1 MAVQNLNF
9 SSLIDRTNA
18 EVLIPTQYA
27 DQIMQDAIEES
38 VVLRMAK
45 RLPNM
50 TSKMLSM
57 PVLNSLPHAYFVNGD
72 TGMKQTSNA
81 AWGNKIITAEEIAVI
96 VPVPD
101 AVLADSQ
108 FDIWGQIQPLVRQ
121 AFGQVIDNAIL
132 FGNDK
137 PASWPEAIIPKAHSA
152 GNDVA
157 LTGDGFADIMGQGGL
172 ISVVENDGYMVNGY
186 IGSMAS
192 RAYLRGITDKNGQ
205 PIFRNGMTGGTT
217 YMLDG
222 QRVEFPRNGILPSS
236 IPMLI
241 AGDWDKLVYS
251 IRQDITVTKSNQAVI
266 TDSEG
271 KVIYNLYQQ
280 DMTALR
286 FVMRLGW
293 QLPNPVK
300 AYDEGITSG
309 GDPYPFAVL
318 SPADE

>member
-1 MAVQNLNF
+1 MADIFN
-9 SSLIDRTNA
+9 SLIDRAGA

-27 DQIMQDAIEES
+27 NQIMQDAIEES

-81 AWGNKIITAEEIAVI
+81 AWGNKVITAEEIAVI

-121 AFGQVIDNAIL
+121 AFGQVIDRAIL
-132 FGNDK
+132 FGENK
-137 PASWPEAIIPKAHSA
+137 PASWPTAIMEDIMTK
-152 GNDVA
+152 GNNKPMSD
-157 LTGDGFADIMGQGGL
+157 DGFADIMAPGGL
-172 ISVVENDGYMVNGY
+172 ISLVEEDGFMVNGY
-186 IGSMAS
+186 IGSMAT
-192 RAYLRGITDKNGQ
+192 RAYLRGIVDKVSQ
-205 PIFRNGMTGGTT
+205 PLFRNGMNEGTT
-217 YMLDG
+217 YILDG
-222 QRVEFPRNGILPSS
+222 QRIEFPRNGAISASDKL
-236 IPMLI
+236 LI
-241 AGDWDKLVYS
+241 AGDWDKLVYA

-266 TDSEG
+266 TDSDG

-293 QLPNPVK
+293 QLPNP
-300 AYDEGITSG
+300 ANALGAES
-309 GDPYPFAVL
+309 PYPFAALV
-318 SPADE
+318 AEGI

>member
-1 MAVQNLNF
+1 MAEIFN
-9 SSLIDRTNA
+9 SLIDRTGA

-27 DQIMQDAIEES
+27 NQIMQDAIEES

-72 TGMKQTSNA
+72 TGLKQTSNA

-108 FDIWGQIQPLVRQ
+108 FDIWAQIQPLVRQ
-121 AFGQVIDNAIL
+121 AFGKVIDRAIL
-132 FGNDK
+132 FGENK
-137 PASWPEAIIPKAHSA
+137 PASWPEGIATKAYSV
-152 GNDVA
+152 GNGATMTD
-157 LTGDGFADIMGQGGL
+157 DGFADIMGPGGL
-172 ISVVENDGYMVNGY
+172 ISRVEEDGYMVNGY
-186 IGSMAS
+186 IGNMTS
-192 RAYLRGITDKNGQ
+192 RAYLRGIVDTMSR
-205 PIFRNGMTGGTT
+205 PLFRNGMNEGTT
-217 YMLDG
+217 YILDG
-222 QRVEFPRNGILPSS
+222 QRIEFPRNGALQEGQAV
-236 IPMLI
+236 LI
-241 AGDWDKLVYS
+241 AGDWDQLVYA

-293 QLPNPVK
+293 QLPNPVN
-300 AYDEGITSG
+300 ALRENNESA
-309 GDPYPFAVL
+309 YPFAVL
-318 SPADE
+318 APANE